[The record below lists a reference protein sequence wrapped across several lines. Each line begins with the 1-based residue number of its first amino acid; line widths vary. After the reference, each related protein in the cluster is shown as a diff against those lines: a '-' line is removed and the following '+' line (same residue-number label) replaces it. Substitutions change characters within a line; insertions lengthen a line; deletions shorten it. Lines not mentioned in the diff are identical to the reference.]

1 MIKKY
6 KTGVIF
12 HDASGSGIGILNAA
26 QENKIFAISSEQ
38 NEDKLAPGTVLTS
51 VMTDLSVPV
60 YTIIKNTVNG
70 DFQGKEYRFGLA
82 ENAIKTTDFTYTKDI
97 IGKEK
102 LKKLEE
108 IKEMIKN
115 GKIKVQR

>member
-1 MIKKY
+1 MFLYFLYTPYVSQI
-6 KTGVIF
+6 
-12 HDASGSGIGILNAA
+12 
-26 QENKIFAISSEQ
+26 
-38 NEDKLAPGTVLTS
+38 PS

-82 ENAIKTTDFTYTKDI
+82 ENAIKTTNFTYTKDI